1 MLVELINML
10 CLVFIFITRDLSMVV
25 HACDL
30 STRDG
35 NEFSGLNPD

>member
-1 MLVELINML
+1 MLVELVTML
-10 CLVFIFITRDLSMVV
+10 CLVFIFITRDLNMVV

-35 NEFSGLNPD
+35 NEGSGVNPD